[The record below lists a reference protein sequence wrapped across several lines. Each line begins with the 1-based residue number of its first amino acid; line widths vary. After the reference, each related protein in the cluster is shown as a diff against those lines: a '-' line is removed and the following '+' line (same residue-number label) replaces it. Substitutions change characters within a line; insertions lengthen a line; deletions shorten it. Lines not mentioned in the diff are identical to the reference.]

1 MRVLFVCADKA
12 VAAAATETLLQVGV
26 ELTVVESLET
36 AHLREIDAVL
46 LWHQA
51 VRKMSRARRLQL
63 PHLPIR
69 VPVIVAMRIED
80 ALTMPDDTLF
90 ADGIVF
96 VDANLSRLVEIVHLT
111 RAGYMLLP
119 KDLTLDRLERSAR
132 VVQEAELG
140 GLDLEVL
147 AALGE
152 GMTDREISQRMHVS
166 EPTAKRLVHRVM
178 RRLSVENRTRAAV
191 YTRLLTHIREALR
204 NKS

>member
-12 VAAAATETLLQVGV
+12 VAAAATETLFEVGV
-26 ELTVVESLET
+26 EVTVVETLET
-36 AHLREIDAVL
+36 ANVRDIDAVL

-51 VRKMSRARRLQL
+51 LRKMVRARRLQL
-63 PHLPIR
+63 LHLPSR
-69 VPVIVAMRIED
+69 VPIIVAMRIED

-111 RAGYMLLP
+111 RAGYMLVP
-119 KDLTLDRLERSAR
+119 KDLTPDRLESSAR
-132 VVQEAELG
+132 VAQQTEIG

-152 GMTDREISQRMHVS
+152 GMTDREISRRMHVS
-166 EPTAKRLVHRVM
+166 ESTAKRLVHRLM

-204 NKS
+204 NKN